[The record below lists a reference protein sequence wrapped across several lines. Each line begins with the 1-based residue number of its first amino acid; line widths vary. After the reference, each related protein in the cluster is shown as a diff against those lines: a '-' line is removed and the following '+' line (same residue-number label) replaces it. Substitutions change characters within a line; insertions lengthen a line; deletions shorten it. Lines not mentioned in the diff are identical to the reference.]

1 MTYVPHRRPPRYVEI
16 DPAHLARRSADA
28 RELARRLEAECVLA
42 RERDRDRAYRARFL
56 TKYRTSAGLD
66 ATAPDKR

>member
-16 DPAHLARRSADA
+16 DPAHLARRAADA

-42 RERDRDRAYRARFL
+42 RERDRDRAYRARAACE
-56 TKYRTSAGLD
+56 TLD